1 MKSHIR
7 KISVLTIIFLSL
19 LSIYSCNKCGSADKN
34 IVTLTSD
41 NFSQTISKGVVLV
54 DFWATWCR
62 PCQIQ
67 GPIVAELAGKY
78 KNKLIVGKIDIDQNR
93 DLAGTYDIQ
102 SIPTLMIFVNGK
114 PVETL
119 VGLRSKEA
127 LEELINKYTQK

>member
-54 DFWATWCR
+54 DFWATWCK
-62 PCQIQ
+62 PCQVQ
-67 GPIVAELAGKY
+67 GPIVAELADQFKGK
-78 KNKLIVGKIDIDQNR
+78 ITVGKTDIDQNQ
-93 DLAGTYDIQ
+93 DLANAYNIQ
-102 SIPTLMIFVNGK
+102 SIPTLILFVEGK

-119 VGLRSKEA
+119 VGLRSKSA
-127 LEELINKYTQK
+127 LEETLIKYIGK

>member
-1 MKSHIR
+1 MNS
-7 KISVLTIIFLSL
+7 
-19 LSIYSCNKCGSADKN
+19 LSIKIRPLIILLFAICLISSCTNSESSDKN
-34 IVTLTSD
+34 IVTVTSD
-41 NFSQTISKGVVLV
+41 NFDQTINKGVVLV